1 MKRSLPVLRCLPAPS
16 SKVAGSAHSSLR
28 AETASTSLM
37 GTSCSRWRGN
47 LVHKPTMP
55 RCTACSTWSR
65 TRGQEGPRSIDWFTV
80 GEAGVDQRTSDL
92 SPVIQEIVDRAGW
105 VEGNAVVIIVTGSRV
120 AESYNGDNAAAP
132 LLHVED
138 KVP

>member
-1 MKRSLPVLRCLPAPS
+1 M
-16 SKVAGSAHSSLR
+16 
-28 AETASTSLM
+28 
-37 GTSCSRWRGN
+37 
-47 LVHKPTMP
+47 
-55 RCTACSTWSR
+55 
-65 TRGQEGPRSIDWFTV
+65 

-92 SPVIQEIVDRAGW
+92 SPVIQEIVDRGGW
-105 VEGNAVVIIVTGSRV
+105 VEGNAIVIIVTGSRV